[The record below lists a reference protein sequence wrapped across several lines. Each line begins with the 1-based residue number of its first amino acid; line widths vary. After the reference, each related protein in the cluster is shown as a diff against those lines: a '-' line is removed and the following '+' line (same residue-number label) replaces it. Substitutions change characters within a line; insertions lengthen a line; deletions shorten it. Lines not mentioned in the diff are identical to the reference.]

1 MHYLVICGKIKKV
14 EIYEKIERKYRNRTE
29 FATTIYRIRQERKL
43 TQKEIGDIIGVS
55 DRTISKWEN
64 GTTVPDLCQ
73 IRNICKKLEISPS
86 LLIKSEKKLSDNI
99 TNLRR
104 EIGKILNYI
113 LHNIFLITFILV
125 FMLLLLY
132 FINNYNSIKIY
143 DLKYNSENI
152 SFENGYLFKTKV
164 TNILIINDIKI
175 NKIKYNPIDTKVK
188 LYTLVNG
195 DKKIIYTSE
204 NLNNIYIE
212 ENKSGADLLSK
223 DVIESIKQNLYLLIE
238 TTDENNNEYNYECQ
252 ITFKEKY
259 KNNKLLYKSYIK
271 NNSVDTLGFPFDNL
285 IDSPKINNK
294 STKVMS
300 KNNNNANKLASLGY
314 EYDKEKDVYYKV
326 DENTKIEYQAKTKNL
341 TIEKANNYNLKS
353 IKYFSN
359 LQRVIVTILDDNSET
374 IVNLKYNAPLNKM
387 ECYKGNCE
395 NYRSDINHIL
405 KINREIN
412 TTLQ

>member
-1 MHYLVICGKIKKV
+1 MK
-14 EIYEKIERKYRNRTE
+14 KIEETKETVKSTE

-104 EIGKILNYI
+104 KIGKILNYI

-259 KNNKLLYKSYIK
+259 NNNKLLYKSYIK
-271 NNSVDTLGFPFDNL
+271 NNSVDTLDFPFDNL
-285 IDSPKINNK
+285 IDSQKINNK

-300 KNNNNANKLASLGY
+300 INNNNANKLASLGY
-314 EYDKEKDVYYKV
+314 EYDKENDIYFKV
-326 DENTKIEYQAKTKNL
+326 DENTKIEYQVKTKKL
-341 TIEKANNYNLKS
+341 VIEISDNNTTKKMSYSL
-353 IKYFSN
+353 N
-359 LQRVIVTILDDNSET
+359 LQSVNFILLNNNCEMLVS
-374 IVNLKYNAPLNKM
+374 LKYNVPLNKM

-395 NYRSDINHIL
+395 NYRSDINYIL
-405 KINREIN
+405 KVYREIS

>member
-1 MHYLVICGKIKKV
+1 MK
-14 EIYEKIERKYRNRTE
+14 KIEETKETVKSTE

-104 EIGKILNYI
+104 KIGKILNYI

-238 TTDENNNEYNYECQ
+238 TKDENNNEYNYECQ

-259 KNNKLLYKSYIK
+259 NNNKLLYKSYIK

-300 KNNNNANKLASLGY
+300 INNNNANKLASLGC
-314 EYDKEKDVYYKV
+314 EYDKENDIYFKV
-326 DENTKIEYQAKTKNL
+326 DENTKMEYQVKTKNL
-341 TIEKANNYNLKS
+341 VVERKKKSNSKNMIYYANKKLLNLTILNNYGELTVS
-353 IKYFSN
+353 
-359 LQRVIVTILDDNSET
+359 
-374 IVNLKYNAPLNKM
+374 LKYNVPLNKM

-395 NYRSDINHIL
+395 NYRGDINYTLKVYREVSTIL
-405 KINREIN
+405 
-412 TTLQ
+412 Q

>member
-1 MHYLVICGKIKKV
+1 MK
-14 EIYEKIERKYRNRTE
+14 KIEETKETVKSTE

-104 EIGKILNYI
+104 KIGKILNYI

-125 FMLLLLY
+125 FILLLLY

-188 LYTLVNG
+188 IYTLVNG

-238 TTDENNNEYNYECQ
+238 TKDENNNEYNYECQ

-271 NNSVDTLGFPFDNL
+271 NNSVNTLGFPFDNL
-285 IDSPKINNK
+285 TDSPKINNK

-300 KNNNNANKLASLGY
+300 INNNNANKLASLGY
-314 EYDKEKDVYYKV
+314 EYDRENDVYFKV
-326 DENTKIEYQAKTKNL
+326 DENTKIEYQVNIGKL
-341 TIEKANNYNLKS
+341 TIKKFERKSLKNISYYPSSKLITLTSLNNKS
-353 IKYFSN
+353 ELI
-359 LQRVIVTILDDNSET
+359 T
-374 IVNLKYNAPLNKM
+374 NLKYDVPLNEM
-387 ECYKGNCE
+387 YCYKSNCE
-395 NYRSDINHIL
+395 NYRSDINYIL
-405 KINREIN
+405 KVYREISK
-412 TTLQ
+412 TLQ

>member
-1 MHYLVICGKIKKV
+1 MK
-14 EIYEKIERKYRNRTE
+14 KIEETKETVKSTE

-86 LLIKSEKKLSDNI
+86 LLIKSEKKLRDNI

-104 EIGKILNYI
+104 GIGKILNYI

-132 FINNYNSIKIY
+132 FINNYNSIKMY

-238 TTDENNNEYNYECQ
+238 TKDENNNEYNYECQ

-259 KNNKLLYKSYIK
+259 KNNKLSYKSYIK
-271 NNSVDTLGFPFDNL
+271 NNSVNTLGFPFDNL
-285 IDSPKINNK
+285 TDSQKINNK

-300 KNNNNANKLASLGY
+300 KSIDSANKLASLGY
-314 EYDKEKDVYYKV
+314 EYDKEKDVYYKNKNIDNKEFIKYQV
-326 DENTKIEYQAKTKNL
+326 KTNNLIIEKQENKNLKSTIYYPKAHLINL
-341 TIEKANNYNLKS
+341 TILNAK
-353 IKYFSN
+353 
-359 LQRVIVTILDDNSET
+359 SET
-374 IVNLKYNAPLNKM
+374 IVSLKYNVPLNKM

-405 KINREIN
+405 KINHEIS

>member
-1 MHYLVICGKIKKV
+1 MK
-14 EIYEKIERKYRNRTE
+14 KIEETKETVKSTE

-86 LLIKSEKKLSDNI
+86 LLIKSEKKLRDNI

-104 EIGKILNYI
+104 GIGKILNYI

-152 SFENGYLFKTKV
+152 SFENGYLFRTKV

-175 NKIKYNPIDTKVK
+175 NKIKYNPIDTKVE
-188 LYTLVNG
+188 LYTFVNG

-212 ENKSGADLLSK
+212 ENKSGSDLLSK

-238 TTDENNNEYNYECQ
+238 TKDENNNEYNYECQ

-259 KNNKLLYKSYIK
+259 NNNKLLYKSYIK
-271 NNSVDTLGFPFDNL
+271 NNSVDTLDFPFDNL
-285 IDSPKINNK
+285 TGSQEINNK

-300 KNNNNANKLASLGY
+300 KSIDSANKLASLGY
-314 EYDKEKDVYYKV
+314 EYDKEKDVYYKNKNIDNKEFIKYQV
-326 DENTKIEYQAKTKNL
+326 KTNNLIIEKQENKNLKSTIYYPKAHLINL
-341 TIEKANNYNLKS
+341 TILNAK
-353 IKYFSN
+353 
-359 LQRVIVTILDDNSET
+359 SET
-374 IVNLKYNAPLNKM
+374 IVSLKYNVPLNKM
-387 ECYKGNCE
+387 ECNKGNCE

-405 KINREIN
+405 KVNREIS

>member
-1 MHYLVICGKIKKV
+1 MK
-14 EIYEKIERKYRNRTE
+14 KIEETKETVKSTE

-104 EIGKILNYI
+104 KIGKILNYI

-125 FMLLLLY
+125 FILLLLY

-195 DKKIIYTSE
+195 DKKIICTSE

-259 KNNKLLYKSYIK
+259 NNNKLLYKSYIK
-271 NNSVDTLGFPFDNL
+271 NNSVDTLGSPFDNL
-285 IDSPKINNK
+285 IDSQKINNK

-300 KNNNNANKLASLGY
+300 INNNNANKLASLGY
-314 EYDKEKDVYYKV
+314 EYDKENDIYFKV
-326 DENTKIEYQAKTKNL
+326 DENTKIEYQVKTKKL
-341 TIEKANNYNLKS
+341 VIEISDNNTTKKMSYSL
-353 IKYFSN
+353 N
-359 LQRVIVTILDDNSET
+359 LQSVNFILLNNNCEMLVS
-374 IVNLKYNAPLNKM
+374 LKYNVPLNKM

-395 NYRSDINHIL
+395 NYRSDINYIL
-405 KINREIN
+405 KVYREIS

>member
-1 MHYLVICGKIKKV
+1 MK
-14 EIYEKIERKYRNRTE
+14 KIEETKETVKSTE

-104 EIGKILNYI
+104 KIGKILNYI

-238 TTDENNNEYNYECQ
+238 TKDENNNDYNYECQ

-259 KNNKLLYKSYIK
+259 NNNKLLYKSYIK
-271 NNSVDTLGFPFDNL
+271 NNSVDTLDFPFDNL

-300 KNNNNANKLASLGY
+300 KNNNNENKLAFLGY
-314 EYDKEKDVYYKV
+314 EYDKENDIYYKV
-326 DENTKIEYQAKTKNL
+326 NENAKIEYQVKTKKLVVERKEKHNSKNMIYYANTKLLNL
-341 TIEKANNYNLKS
+341 TILNNYGELTVS
-353 IKYFSN
+353 
-359 LQRVIVTILDDNSET
+359 
-374 IVNLKYNAPLNKM
+374 LKYNVPLNKM

-395 NYRSDINHIL
+395 KYRSDINHIL
-405 KINREIN
+405 KINREIS